1 MSSLIDSKHQEL
13 SQEEIVAIATK
24 ETGSK
29 YSVEQVKASLSA
41 EAYEM
46 GAVMLREGN
55 TIFIIHQDKTNPKIG
70 VFRALNADT
79 IPNYMRNCVA
89 FTQAIGTAGFQY
101 LVTEFEEKSLLNIFE
116 YVRRNQPFPNMGY
129 NAQKA
134 KDRELYRVVIN
145 LGDTGKTGG
154 LPQTLQKPGKGAL

>member
-1 MSSLIDSKHQEL
+1 
-13 SQEEIVAIATK
+13 
-24 ETGSK
+24 
-29 YSVEQVKASLSA
+29 
-41 EAYEM
+41 
-46 GAVMLREGN
+46 
-55 TIFIIHQDKTNPKIG
+55 
-70 VFRALNADT
+70 
-79 IPNYMRNCVA
+79 MRNCVA

>member
-55 TIFIIHQDKTNPKIG
+55 TIFIIHQDKSNPKIG

-79 IPNYMRNCVA
+79 VPNYMRNCVA

>member
-13 SQEEIVAIATK
+13 SQEEIIAIATK

-29 YSVEQVKASLSA
+29 YSVEQVKASLSL

-55 TIFIIHQDKTNPKIG
+55 TIFIIHQDKSNPKVG

-79 IPNYMRNCVA
+79 VPNYVRNCVA
-89 FTQAIGTAGFQY
+89 FTQAIGMAGFQY
-101 LVTEFEEKSLLNIFE
+101 LVTEFEDKSLLNIFE
-116 YVRRNQPFPNMGY
+116 YVRRNAPFENMGY
-129 NAQKA
+129 DVQKA
-134 KDRELYRVVIN
+134 KGRELYRVTIN
-145 LGDTGKTGG
+145 LGDTGVAGG
-154 LPQTLQKPGKGAL
+154 LPQVSQKPSEGAL

>member
-1 MSSLIDSKHQEL
+1 MSSLIDSKHQKL

-41 EAYEM
+41 EAYQM

-55 TIFIIHQDKTNPKIG
+55 TIFVIHQDKTRPNIG

-79 IPNYMRNCVA
+79 IPNYMKNCVA
-89 FTQAIGTAGFQY
+89 FTQAVGMAGFQY

-129 NAQKA
+129 SVQKA
-134 KDRELYRVVIN
+134 KDKELYRVTIN

-154 LPQTLQKPGKGAL
+154 LPPVSQKPGEGVL

>member
-13 SQEEIVAIATK
+13 SQEEIIAIAAK

-46 GAVMLREGN
+46 GAIMLREGN
-55 TIFIIHQDKTNPKIG
+55 TIFVVHQDKSNPKVG

-79 IPNYMRNCVA
+79 VPNYMRNCVA
-89 FTQAIGTAGFQY
+89 FTQAIGMAGFQY
-101 LVTEFEEKSLLNIFE
+101 LVTEFTDKSLLSIFE

-129 NAQKA
+129 DVQKA
-134 KDRELYRVVIN
+134 KGHELYRVTIN
-145 LGDTGKTGG
+145 LGNTGKTGG
-154 LPQTLQKPGKGAL
+154 LPQVSQKPSEGAL

>member
-1 MSSLIDSKHQEL
+1 MSSLIDSKHQKL
-13 SQEEIVAIATK
+13 SQEEIVAIAAK

-41 EAYEM
+41 EAYQM

-70 VFRALNADT
+70 IFRALNADT
-79 IPNYMRNCVA
+79 VPNYMKNCVA
-89 FTQAIGTAGFQY
+89 FTQAIGMAGFQY

-129 NAQKA
+129 NVQKA
-134 KDRELYRVVIN
+134 KGRELYRVTIN

-154 LPQTLQKPGKGAL
+154 LPPVSQKPAEGAL

>member
-55 TIFIIHQDKTNPKIG
+55 TIFIVHQDKNNPKIG
-70 VFRALNADT
+70 IFRALNADT
-79 IPNYMRNCVA
+79 VPNYVKNCVA
-89 FTQAIGTAGFQY
+89 FTQAIGMAGFQY
-101 LVTEFEEKSLLNIFE
+101 LVTEFEDKSLLNIFE

-134 KDRELYRVVIN
+134 KGRELYRVVIN

-154 LPQTLQKPGKGAL
+154 LPQTLQKPGEGAL

>member
-55 TIFIIHQDKTNPKIG
+55 TIFIVHQDKNNPKIG

-79 IPNYMRNCVA
+79 VPNYMRNCVA

-116 YVRRNQPFPNMGY
+116 YVRRNQPFSNMGY

-154 LPQTLQKPGKGAL
+154 LPQTSQKPGEGAL

>member
-29 YSVEQVKASLSA
+29 YSVEQVKASLFA

-79 IPNYMRNCVA
+79 VPNYMRNCVA

-129 NAQKA
+129 SAQKA
-134 KDRELYRVVIN
+134 RDREFYRVVIN

-154 LPQTLQKPGKGAL
+154 LPQTLQKPAEGTL

>member
-55 TIFIIHQDKTNPKIG
+55 TIFIIHQDKSNPKIG

-79 IPNYMRNCVA
+79 VPNYMRNCVA

-134 KDRELYRVVIN
+134 KDRELYRVIIN

-154 LPQTLQKPGKGAL
+154 LPQTLQKPGEGAL

>member
-1 MSSLIDSKHQEL
+1 MSSLIDSKHQKL

-55 TIFIIHQDKTNPKIG
+55 TIFVVHQDKTNPKIG

-79 IPNYMRNCVA
+79 IPNYAKNAVA
-89 FTQAIGTAGFQY
+89 FTQAIGMAGFQY
-101 LVTEFEEKSLLNIFE
+101 LVTEFEDKSLLNIFE

-129 NAQKA
+129 SAQKA
-134 KDRELYRVVIN
+134 KDKELYRVTVN

-154 LPQTLQKPGKGAL
+154 LPAVSQKPGEGAL

>member
-13 SQEEIVAIATK
+13 SQEEIIAIAAK

-29 YSVEQVKASLSA
+29 YSVEQIKASLSL

-46 GAVMLREGN
+46 GAIMLREGN
-55 TIFIIHQDKTNPKIG
+55 TIFVIHQDKTNPKIG

-79 IPNYMRNCVA
+79 VPNYMRNCVA
-89 FTQAIGTAGFQY
+89 FAQAIGTAGFQY
-101 LVTEFEEKSLLNIFE
+101 LVTEFEDKSLLNIFE

-129 NAQKA
+129 DVQKA
-134 KDRELYRVVIN
+134 RDRELYRVTIN
-145 LGDTGKTGG
+145 LGNTGKTGG
-154 LPQTLQKPGKGAL
+154 LPQTSQKPGEGTL

>member
-55 TIFIIHQDKTNPKIG
+55 TIFIIHQDKSNPKIG

-79 IPNYMRNCVA
+79 VPNYMRNCVA

-154 LPQTLQKPGKGAL
+154 LPQTSQKPGEGAL

>member
-13 SQEEIVAIATK
+13 SQEEIIAIAAK

-29 YSVEQVKASLSA
+29 YSVEQIKASLSA

-46 GAVMLREGN
+46 GAIMLREGN
-55 TIFIIHQDKTNPKIG
+55 TIFVIHQDKSNPKIG

-79 IPNYMRNCVA
+79 VPNYMRNCVA

-134 KDRELYRVVIN
+134 RDREFYRVVIN

-154 LPQTLQKPGKGAL
+154 LPQVSQKPSEGTL

>member
-13 SQEEIVAIATK
+13 SQEEIIAIATK

-29 YSVEQVKASLSA
+29 YSVDQVKASLSL

-55 TIFIIHQDKTNPKIG
+55 TIFIIHQDKSNPKVG

-79 IPNYMRNCVA
+79 IPNFIRNCVA
-89 FTQAIGTAGFQY
+89 FTQAIGMAGFQY
-101 LVTEFEEKSLLNIFE
+101 LVTDFEEKSLLNVFKYVYRNAPFE
-116 YVRRNQPFPNMGY
+116 NMGY
-129 NAQKA
+129 DIQKA
-134 KDRELYRVVIN
+134 KDRELYRVTIN

-154 LPQTLQKPGKGAL
+154 LPQVSQKPSEGAL

>member
-1 MSSLIDSKHQEL
+1 MSSLIDSKHQKL

-41 EAYEM
+41 EAYNM

-55 TIFIIHQDKTNPKIG
+55 TIFVIHQDKSNPKIG

>member
-1 MSSLIDSKHQEL
+1 MSSLIDSKHKKL
-13 SQEEIVAIATK
+13 SQEEIIAIAAK

-29 YSVEQVKASLSA
+29 YSIEQIKASLSA
-41 EAYEM
+41 EVYEM

-55 TIFIIHQDKTNPKIG
+55 TIFVVHQDKSNPKIG

-79 IPNYMRNCVA
+79 VPNYMRNCVA
-89 FTQAIGTAGFQY
+89 FAQAIGMAGFQY
-101 LVTEFEEKSLLNIFE
+101 LVTEFEDKSLLNIFE

-129 NAQKA
+129 NAQKY
-134 KDRELYRVVIN
+134 KDKEMYRVTIN

-154 LPQTLQKPGKGAL
+154 LPAVSQKPAEGTL